1 MNQSVNQNS
10 VSPGKLSIT
19 EKITHLSA
27 YIAKSHPELYKFIE
41 EMPMTVPI
49 EKNPTITSAQLE
61 SYFESLSLLIK
72 KIEVVNGNFK
82 LFPDEVH
89 T

>member
-1 MNQSVNQNS
+1 MNQSVNQNT
-10 VSPGKLSIT
+10 VSPGKLSIN
-19 EKITHLSA
+19 EKITHLSS
-27 YIAKSHPELYKFIE
+27 YIAKAHPELYKFIE